1 MLKIKNRM
9 TWNSVQKPVYG
20 GERLPA
26 DYLRLRSALDD
37 GWMVTD
43 VAEMIAH
50 GRNDNGHS
58 YLLTLAHMQK
68 MLVKKMVVS
77 KGKLVDLLM
86 TGDSKSPITGEAK
99 SSKIHTNGVTS
110 KRHLQ

>member
-1 MLKIKNRM
+1 MLKIKDKM
-9 TWNSVQKPVYG
+9 TWSGLRKPVYG
-20 GERLPA
+20 ERLPV
-26 DYLRLRSALDD
+26 DYLRLRTALDD

-68 MLVKKMVVS
+68 LLVKKMVVS
-77 KGKLVDLLM
+77 KGKLVDLLL
-86 TGDSKSPITGEAK
+86 TNNSKPIAIGEAK
-99 SSKIHTNGVTS
+99 SSRLHPNQMTS